1 MTIAAILAATRR
13 RPLPAH
19 LNARRIFRPHVAT
32 YNAGPTD
39 RAVWLLD
46 HPSGARKWATV
57 AFAAAAIALALSQD
71 KPIKKPYELRA
82 EEEHRKQAEEE
93 ARRAAD
99 MDAGA
104 ILTSTT
110 ADRDTS
116 INPNLASDANDAW
129 QTVATKW
136 RDWTARARMAWS
148 RRIDPEDEPD
158 DGTDVQVVS
167 APATPEVPRL
177 GRQAQSLAVTNA
189 SARPVYV
196 ARYHDVVL
204 DVPSWQK
211 VTALVDQAWSLVV
224 AQVPKGFLPAAW
236 RAADGGGEVVKSS
249 STLIAEKTTTVTAP
263 QELWRVLVDLV
274 RDRAREPV
282 PDAPAPSTPSAPA
295 DAWKVLLASAIDQ
308 CDLSNRA
315 AERQVNLEIHEIA
328 PGTTVTIPPSPLLD
342 QPTLI
347 CFNEMLLFSES
358 KTALA
363 QAVANGGVTP
373 ESTTTSRVLTP
384 RASVG
389 VLGIDWVA
397 DVVFRRRPETGR
409 IEAVS
414 GLEDRLAQWTREVVD
429 EGSRWLSAGLIEDME
444 RVLVDDAERFPEAK
458 WTATA
463 TEESGPSHEEKKYIR
478 KRKRIVK
485 EALKELVPHRSWL
498 ELHHTPSIAIAMSG
512 GGYRAMVAAVGFL
525 QGLKDI
531 GVLQASQYVCGLSGS
546 TYTLAQWLL
555 VDPNLDSLL
564 DHLGGTLE
572 ADLLTIEKIIT
583 LAPTDLM
590 ALMTPIVHKK
600 LFSKPVA
607 VADFFGVLVAHQ
619 LLADMVDFPLTVA
632 PAAPATRPPPL
643 KRAID
648 KLREMAGLPTPTDRR
663 TDRHLRYY
671 PKLSDVQLDPHVH
684 PWPLF
689 AAVTYDPRQH
699 EYAWVAWDTKHVDV
713 AYFDP
718 QRSDVTARV
727 PVWGLGREFV
737 HGVSQEQ
744 LPEMPLPLLMG
755 LWGSAFAGTISH
767 AWDEI
772 KGMFALPDD
781 LRQTIERFVAED
793 QVAHVH
799 PIDPTTVPN
808 PWYDPDATSQSHLHA
823 QPTLPLAD
831 AGLAFNYPL
840 PPLAHPTAR
849 ASPPDI
855 LILLDASADIF
866 GAISRSNAA
875 RYNAFVDRWQ
885 LDVPHL
891 PLDTLFS
898 EAEVENG
905 RVERSVYVIERNGK
919 VLVYVPLV
927 PEREGEG
934 AFDPAAHPWC
944 RTGNFVMTRAQAR
957 QLAQVVRGKVV
968 RGREAIVG
976 AIERVAEG
984 HVAEGEE
991 DETV

>member
-19 LNARRIFRPHVAT
+19 LQARSIFRPQVAT

-39 RAVWLLD
+39 RAIWLLD
-46 HPSGARKWATV
+46 HPSSARKWATV
-57 AFAAAAIALALSQD
+57 AFAAVAFALALLQD
-71 KPIKKPYELRA
+71 EPKKKPYERRA
-82 EEEHRKQAEEE
+82 EEERRKQAEEE

-99 MDAGA
+99 AIAGA
-104 ILTSTT
+104 IHTSTT
-110 ADRDTS
+110 ADHGTG

-129 QTVATKW
+129 RNATNKW
-136 RDWTARARMAWS
+136 HEWTARTRTTWS
-148 RRIDPEDEPD
+148 RRTDPDNEPD
-158 DGTDVQVVS
+158 DGVDVQVVS
-167 APATPEVPRL
+167 ELPTPEVPQL

-204 DVPSWQK
+204 DIPSWQK
-211 VTALVDQAWSLVV
+211 VAALVDQAWSLVV
-224 AQVPKGFLPAAW
+224 AQVPKGILPAAW
-236 RAADGGGEVVKSS
+236 RAADGGRDVVKSS
-249 STLIAEKTTTVTAP
+249 STLVAGKPVATAP

-282 PDAPAPSTPSAPA
+282 PDAPAPPTPSAPA
-295 DAWKVLLASAIDQ
+295 DAWKALLASAIDQ
-308 CDLSNRA
+308 CDLSNRS

-328 PGTTVTIPPSPLLD
+328 PGTTATIPPSPLLD

-358 KTALA
+358 RMVLA

-373 ESTTTSRVLTP
+373 ESTTSRALTP
-384 RASVG
+384 RATVG

-414 GLEDRLAQWTREVVD
+414 GLEDRLGQWTREVVD

-444 RVLVDDAERFPEAK
+444 RVLVDDAERFPEAR
-458 WTATA
+458 WTAKA
-463 TEESGPSHEEKKYIR
+463 TEETGPSHEEKQYIR
-478 KRKRIVK
+478 KRKRVVK

-498 ELHHTPSIAIAMSG
+498 ELYHTPSIAIAMSG

-525 QGLKDI
+525 QGLQDI

-600 LFSKPVA
+600 LFAKPVA

-619 LLADMVDFPLTVA
+619 LLADMVDFPLTIA
-632 PAAPATRPPPL
+632 PTTPATRPPPL

-648 KLREMAGLPTPTDRR
+648 KLRDMAGLPAPADRR

-718 QRSDVTARV
+718 ERRDVTARV
-727 PVWGLGREFV
+727 PVWGLGR
-737 HGVSQEQ
+737 EQ

-808 PWYDPDATSQSHLHA
+808 PWYDPDATSHSHLHV

-840 PPLAHPTAR
+840 PPLAHPSAR

-898 EAEVENG
+898 EAEVANG
-905 RVERSVYVIERNGK
+905 RVERSVYVIERSGK

-976 AIERVAEG
+976 AIERVAER

-991 DETV
+991 DETVE

>member
-1 MTIAAILAATRR
+1 MTITAILAATRR
-13 RPLPAH
+13 RPPVH
-19 LNARRIFRPHVAT
+19 LQTRNAFRPQVAT

-39 RAVWLLD
+39 RAIWLLD
-46 HPSGARKWATV
+46 HPSSARKWATV
-57 AFAAAAIALALSQD
+57 AFAAAVFALALSQD
-71 KPIKKPYELRA
+71 EPKKKPHELRA
-82 EEEHRKQAEEE
+82 EEERRKQAKEE
-93 ARRAAD
+93 ARRAVDAD
-99 MDAGA
+99 PGA
-104 ILTSTT
+104 VQTSTT
-110 ADRDTS
+110 ADLETG

-129 QTVATKW
+129 QNVATKW
-136 RDWTARARMAWS
+136 RDWAARARTAWA
-148 RRIDPEDEPD
+148 RRIDPGNERD
-158 DGTDVQVVS
+158 DGADVQVVS
-167 APATPEVPRL
+167 APAMPEVPRL

-196 ARYHDVVL
+196 TRYHDVVL

-224 AQVPKGFLPAAW
+224 AQVPKGVLPAAW
-236 RAADGGGEVVKSS
+236 CAADGGEVVKSS
-249 STLIAEKTTTVTAP
+249 SAPVAGRPTTMTAP

-282 PDAPAPSTPSAPA
+282 PDAPAPLTPSAPA
-295 DAWKVLLASAIDQ
+295 DAWKALLASAIDQ

-315 AERQVNLEIHEIA
+315 GERQLHLEIHEIA
-328 PGTTVTIPPSPLLD
+328 PGTTATIPPSPLLD

-358 KTALA
+358 RTALA

-373 ESTTTSRVLTP
+373 ESTTSRALTP
-384 RASVG
+384 RVTVG
-389 VLGIDWVA
+389 VFGIDWVA

-429 EGSRWLSAGLIEDME
+429 EGSRWLSSGLIEDME
-444 RVLVDDAERFPEAK
+444 RVLVDDMERFPEAK
-458 WTATA
+458 WTAEA
-463 TEESGPSHEEKKYIR
+463 TEETGPSREEKQYIR
-478 KRKRIVK
+478 KRKRVVK

-498 ELHHTPSIAIAMSG
+498 DLHHTPSIAIAMSG

-525 QGLKDI
+525 QGLQDI

-555 VDPNLDSLL
+555 VDLNLDSVL

-600 LFSKPVA
+600 LFAKPVA

-619 LLADMVDFPLTVA
+619 LLADMVDFPLSVTPTA
-632 PAAPATRPPPL
+632 LATRPPPL

-648 KLREMAGLPTPTDRR
+648 KLRDMAGLPAPIDRR
-663 TDRHLRYY
+663 TDRRLRYY

-699 EYAWVAWDTKHVDV
+699 EYAWVTWDTKHVDV

-718 QRSDVTARV
+718 ERRDVTARV

-781 LRQTIERFVAED
+781 LRQTIERFVAEEEI
-793 QVAHVH
+793 AHVH

-808 PWYDPDATSQSHLHA
+808 PWYDPDATSRSHLHA

-840 PPLAHPTAR
+840 PSLAHPTAR

-875 RYNAFVDRWQ
+875 RYNAFVDQWQ

-898 EAEVENG
+898 KVEVADG

-934 AFDPAAHPWC
+934 AFDPAMHPWC

-968 RGREAIVG
+968 RGREAIVD
-976 AIERVAEG
+976 AIERVVEG
-984 HVAEGEE
+984 HVAEGKE
-991 DETV
+991 DETVE